1 MARVKAPANKK
12 VLVWAR
18 ETLGFDHEAVAH
30 KIGTKAHI
38 VKAWEE
44 GEKSPSFN
52 QLEDLSDLYRQPLIT
67 FFQEERPEEPQWPAD
82 FRKLSAGG
90 TEPLKPETKI
100 AIWDAQWRQ
109 SIAESLRSELD
120 VNITFTPIGTKP
132 LGDAEALAQQIR
144 AKLGPSIEVQRKWAR
159 DFNHIFRYWRGLLE
173 ETGILVF
180 RFDFPRDDVRAFSL
194 PGQLAPIIT
203 VSSHDSRNGSIFSLF
218 HELAHLLFRQSS
230 TCNDFEFRKRAG
242 SEKDRVEIFCNH
254 FAGAFLVPADA
265 ILQHELVGNTVR
277 KEINDAE
284 IQQLAHYFG
293 VSWEVILRR
302 LLILERL
309 DEAFYKAWKN
319 SHQNTWNDPGTSGGG
334 GGGDKYSYIRKI
346 LMRQGLAYIETVLSA
361 YSEKIV
367 SLTEASEY
375 LGEKTQN
382 VLLTQE
388 FLYEGGAEL

>member
-1 MARVKAPANKK
+1 MARVKAPANKN

-18 ETLGFDHEAVAH
+18 ETLGFDHGAVAK

-52 QLEDLSDLYRQPLIT
+52 QLENLSDLYRQPLIT
-67 FFQEERPEEPQWPAD
+67 FFQEENPKEPQWPVD
-82 FRKLSAGG
+82 FRKFPDSGR
-90 TEPLKPETKI
+90 EPLEPETKI

-109 SIAESLRSELD
+109 SIAESLRSEMD
-120 VNITFTPIGTKP
+120 ISIAFKPIGVQP
-132 LGDAEALAQQIR
+132 LGDPEVLAQKIR
-144 AKLGPSIEVQRKWAR
+144 AKLGPSIETQRKWAKN
-159 DFNHIFRYWRGLLE
+159 FNHLYRYWRGLLE

-180 RFDFPRDDVRAFSL
+180 RFDFPRNDVRAFAL

-218 HELAHLLFRQSS
+218 HELAHLLFGQSS

-242 SEKDRVEIFCNH
+242 SQKDRNEIFCNH
-254 FAGAFLVPADA
+254 FAGAYLVPADA
-265 ILQHELVGNTVR
+265 LIGHELVGSTVR
-277 KEINDAE
+277 KEMEDAE
-284 IQQLAHYFG
+284 IRLLARYFG
-293 VSWEVILRR
+293 VSWEVVLRR

-309 DEAFYKAWKN
+309 DEAFYRDWKER
-319 SHQNTWNDPGTSGGG
+319 HQNTWNDPGSSGG
-334 GGGDKYSYIRKI
+334 GGGDKYTYVRKI
-346 LMRQGLAYIETVLSA
+346 LNRQGIAYTETILTA

-375 LGEKTQN
+375 LGEKTRN

-388 FLYEGGAEL
+388 YLYEGGADL